1 MHHHTV
7 YTHTKKCASYSYK
20 SLLLRNYNNLYIFTV
35 NCLDHLLISNPYI
48 KIEPQNFLKS
58 YKN

>member
-7 YTHTKKCASYSYK
+7 HTHTKKCASYSYK

-48 KIEPQNFLKS
+48 KIEPQNF
-58 YKN
+58 